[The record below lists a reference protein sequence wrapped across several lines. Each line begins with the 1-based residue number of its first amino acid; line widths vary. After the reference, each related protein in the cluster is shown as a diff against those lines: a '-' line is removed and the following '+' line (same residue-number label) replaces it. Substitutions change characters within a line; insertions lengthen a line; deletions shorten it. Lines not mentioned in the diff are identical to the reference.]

1 MYAGGGYNL
10 GNYDPRTG
18 KEPSKIVGSQSVG
31 NLSLKYLFE
40 EEDEDEDKSEE
51 IENEVMLPNAASS
64 KIAHSL
70 PMGVSDPYAYK
81 NTDRSAGQ
89 LKNTGGAGGALM
101 QEFSGNH
108 KNTIRKGISPY
119 KQPKHSGPPLGTG
132 GSGQAFR
139 TTGNRVDLGSRKG
152 WSRAYHNKKQG
163 DQKRYF
169 SLQSLVQD
177 THDGFHQFTRQKN
190 KVKKIIREI
199 NN

>member
-18 KEPSKIVGSQSVG
+18 KEASKIVGSQSVG

-40 EEDEDEDKSEE
+40 KEDEDEEQSEE
-51 IENEVMLPNAASS
+51 IENEEAVLPNAASS

-70 PMGVSDPYAYK
+70 AMGASDPYPK
-81 NTDRSAGQ
+81 HDRSAGQ
-89 LKNTGGAGGALM
+89 LKNTGGAGAGFL
-101 QEFSGNH
+101 QEFAGYH
-108 KNTIRKGISPY
+108 KNPTRKGMSPY

-139 TTGNRVDLGSRKG
+139 TTGNKVDLGSRKG
-152 WSRAYHNKKQG
+152 WSRAYHSEKQG

-199 NN
+199 SN

>member
-18 KEPSKIVGSQSVG
+18 KEASKIVGSQSVG

-40 EEDEDEDKSEE
+40 KEDEDEEPIEE
-51 IENEVMLPNAASS
+51 LEDEDVLPNAASS

-70 PMGVSDPYAYK
+70 AMGASDPFAK
-81 NTDRSAGQ
+81 GDRSAGQ
-89 LKNTGGAGGALM
+89 LKNTGGAGGGFLN
-101 QEFSGNH
+101 EFSGHH
-108 KNTIRKGISPY
+108 KNVARKGMSPF

-139 TTGNRVDLGSRKG
+139 TTGNRIDLGSRKG
-152 WSRAYHNKKQG
+152 WSRPYYSSKQG
-163 DQKRYF
+163 NQKRYF

-177 THDGFHQFTRQKN
+177 THDWFNQFVRQ
-190 KVKKIIREI
+190 
-199 NN
+199 